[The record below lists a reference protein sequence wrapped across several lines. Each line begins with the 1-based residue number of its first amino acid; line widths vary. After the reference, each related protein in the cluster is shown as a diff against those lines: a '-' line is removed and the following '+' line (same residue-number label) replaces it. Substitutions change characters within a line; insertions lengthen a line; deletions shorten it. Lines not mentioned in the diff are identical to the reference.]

1 MSVCTCGKR
10 GDFTFP
16 LSVQFFCVECFSK
29 KFERRFLSNIPRSL
43 RGHSLVVAFSGG
55 KDSSTLLYI
64 LNKYRKKL
72 KIPVLSVITLD
83 EENPTTQ
90 ESRNKIIDIS
100 RKRYPNVTFI
110 QFSYSELFGFSL
122 PKLILQSDRKKMRF
136 TPCTICG
143 VLRRHAILRLALEID
158 ADYIAMGNTLND
170 EAATMILNI
179 LRAKPEK
186 NIRNEITFNTA
197 NGRKLPNRIKPLARF
212 FEKTIRNYCAINEI
226 QPVKTNCSYE
236 NRSLRFDINS
246 FLLTLE
252 KKDPNLLFNI
262 VSSGRKF
269 KTNNTKSNIVMKCQ
283 NCNSYSTRHECSACS
298 LVRKIMS

>member
-186 NIRNEITFNTA
+186 NIRNEITS
-197 NGRKLPNRIKPLARF
+197 IPLMV
-212 FEKTIRNYCAINEI
+212 ENYQIE
-226 QPVKTNCSYE
+226 
-236 NRSLRFDINS
+236 
-246 FLLTLE
+246 
-252 KKDPNLLFNI
+252 
-262 VSSGRKF
+262 
-269 KTNNTKSNIVMKCQ
+269 
-283 NCNSYSTRHECSACS
+283 
-298 LVRKIMS
+298 